1 MSEEV
6 KEGSLGFGCAN
17 CWPADADLAAT
28 AVRNTNT
35 RVRLADE
42 SHFMLAIRACDT
54 CAQRFLFCFTE
65 SIDWAGGDDAQY
77 VTYLPL
83 TIVESQEVELLDGL
97 ECTARS
103 KAIGIGRR
111 CLQIDHPTGKPKR
124 VMWNT
129 GFSIGPHD

>member
-6 KEGSLGFGCAN
+6 KEESLGFGCAN

-28 AVRNTNT
+28 GIRNTKP

-42 SHFMLAIRACDT
+42 SHFMLARRACDT

-83 TIVESQEVELLDGL
+83 RSSSHRRWSFWMDSSVPLDPKPLAFVAVACKLIIPRES
-97 ECTARS
+97 RS
-103 KAIGIGRR
+103 G
-111 CLQIDHPTGKPKR
+111 
-124 VMWNT
+124 
-129 GFSIGPHD
+129 